1 MSFAN
6 RLIRQITSQ
15 QSKPA
20 NEAMAMPYRQHSG
33 DNVLPNFPLFARLLS
48 HAHHRPE
55 LTAIRAKNVSAS
67 YGRLCSDMIRVRRL
81 IRMQQHAQ
89 SSKSLVQLRPTF
101 YGLQCPGSYEFAIAF
116 LAILACGGIVVP
128 ISPHA
133 AENEIKHIVDT
144 CNIYTVLSSQDSPPV
159 IDGVKSV
166 SISNY
171 LNETAPDFEDIS
183 ISCVDSLDSQGPG
196 LAIFTSGT
204 TGPPKAC
211 LLPREMLNA
220 GSQVVSDHYEL
231 SSNDAVLHCL
241 PVHHAAGILVSF
253 LPYLLVGACVEF
265 STGSFDAAFV
275 WSRWRD
281 QTLTAFTGVPTM
293 YSRLMQHYET
303 SIASQPPYVLQGF
316 RNGARSLRLL
326 ISGTS
331 AMPQPLLAKWTALTG
346 GKRILE
352 RYGTTE
358 FSAIFLISPH
368 DGHLVPSGSVG
379 RAVPGVDVR
388 LSGGN
393 EGEILVKC
401 PNMFKEYYGNEAAT
415 RDAHD
420 ENGYYKTGDIA
431 RKEGPYY
438 FILGRA
444 STDILK
450 SGGYKISA
458 LDVEREILGLE
469 YVSEV
474 AVVGVA
480 DEEFGQ
486 RVAAAIVPK
495 EGLSGSEIRLNRLRV
510 DLRTKLAGYK
520 MPTLLWVTSALPK
533 NHMGKIQKIGLERD
547 VFENPVYADDVQ
559 MWQKKVKAPHGGLR
573 ARL

>member
-1 MSFAN
+1 
-6 RLIRQITSQ
+6 
-15 QSKPA
+15 
-20 NEAMAMPYRQHSG
+20 MAGPYRHHIG
-33 DNVLPNFPLFARLLS
+33 DNVLPNFPLFSRVLS
-48 HAHHRPE
+48 HAHHQPE
-55 LTAIRAKNVSAS
+55 LIAVRGKNVSAS
-67 YGRLCSDMIRVRRL
+67 YGRLCSDIIRVRRL
-81 IRMQQHAQ
+81 LQEQQPTQ
-89 SSKSLVQLRPTF
+89 SSESLVRQPPAF
-101 YGLQCPGSYEFAIAF
+101 YGLQCPGSYEFAIGF

-128 ISPHA
+128 ISPLA
-133 AENEIKHIVDT
+133 AENEIKHAVGT
-144 CNIYTVLSSQDSPPV
+144 CEIRTVLTTKVSPSV
-159 IDGVKSV
+159 IDGVTFV
-166 SISNY
+166 AISRY
-171 LNETAPDFEDIS
+171 LNEPSPDFEDIS
-183 ISCVDSLDSQGPG
+183 ISCVDSLDPQGPG
-196 LAIFTSGT
+196 LTILTSGT

-220 GSQVVSDHYEL
+220 GAQVIADHYKL
-231 SSNDAVLHCL
+231 TRDDAVLHCL
-241 PVHHAAGILVSF
+241 PVHHAAGILISF

-265 STGSFDAAFV
+265 SSGSFDPAFV
-275 WSRWRD
+275 WSRWRH

-303 SIASQPPYVLQGF
+303 TIASQPSHILQDFLDGV
-316 RNGARSLRLL
+316 RSLRLL

-331 AMPQPLLAKWTALTG
+331 AIPQPLVAKWTRLTG
-346 GKRILE
+346 GNRILE

-358 FSAIFLISPH
+358 FSAIFLISP
-368 DGHLVPSGSVG
+368 DDAHLVPSGSVG
-379 RAVPGVDVR
+379 RALPGVHVK
-388 LSGGN
+388 LSNGE

-401 PNMFKEYYGNEAAT
+401 PNMFKEYYRSEAAT
-415 RDAHD
+415 RNAHD

-458 LDVEREILGLE
+458 LDVEREILGLD

-474 AVVGVA
+474 AVVGTA

-495 EGLSGSEIRLNRLRV
+495 ERIDSGEIRLARV
-510 DLRTKLAGYK
+510 REDLRTKLASYK
-520 MPTLLWVTSALPK
+520 MPTLLFVTPALPK
-533 NHMGKIQKIGLERD
+533 NHMGKVQKQSLLRT
-547 VFENPVYADDVQ
+547 VFENPMHAGNIQ
-559 MWQKKVKAPHGGLR
+559 MWTRKAKAPHDASR